1 MPMYHQRYATATILL
16 VNILLCLAASTSATT
31 DGRVA
36 AKTYKK
42 TYIIN
47 DIHTLPKKRST
58 TRYLQGGKDDEKQ
71 NNKDEDKEDK
81 PPKVSTLTCEEKM
94 TYDMH
99 FFFLHIILIDARSL
113 FQLIA
118 YHTQH

>member
-1 MPMYHQRYATATILL
+1 MIYRQRYTPALLLL
-16 VNILLCLAASTSATT
+16 VNILILCLTASVSATS
-31 DGRVA
+31 DRV

-81 PPKVSTLTCEEKM
+81 PPKVSTLISEK
-94 TYDMH
+94 
-99 FFFLHIILIDARSL
+99 
-113 FQLIA
+113 
-118 YHTQH
+118 

>member
-1 MPMYHQRYATATILL
+1 MIYHLLLL
-16 VNILLCLAASTSATT
+16 VNILICLAASVSATT
-31 DGRVA
+31 DRVA

-81 PPKVSTLTCEEKM
+81 PPKVSTLTWGKKIE
-94 TYDMH
+94 YDKRY
-99 FFFLHIILIDARSL
+99 IYSL
-113 FQLIA
+113 MLA
-118 YHTQH
+118 HL

>member
-1 MPMYHQRYATATILL
+1 MIYHQRCTATLLLL
-16 VNILLCLAASTSATT
+16 VNILILCLADSVSATT
-31 DGRVA
+31 DRVA

-71 NNKDEDKEDK
+71 NNKDEDEEDK
-81 PPKVSTLTCEEKM
+81 PPKVSTLTWEKNR
-94 TYDMH
+94 
-99 FFFLHIILIDARSL
+99 I
-113 FQLIA
+113 
-118 YHTQH
+118 

>member
-47 DIHTLPKKRST
+47 DINTLPKKRST

-99 FFFLHIILIDARSL
+99 HFFLHIILN
-113 FQLIA
+113 
-118 YHTQH
+118 